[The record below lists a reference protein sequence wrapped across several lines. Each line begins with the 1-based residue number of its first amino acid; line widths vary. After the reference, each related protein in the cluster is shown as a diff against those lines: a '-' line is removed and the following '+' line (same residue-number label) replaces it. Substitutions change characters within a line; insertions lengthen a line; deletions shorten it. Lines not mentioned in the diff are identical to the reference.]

1 MPRRELLTEP
11 QRLAF
16 TEPATDER
24 EMVRHY
30 TLSAEDLAM
39 IDRRRGDS
47 NRLGFAVMLCYLRF
61 PGRTLRQD
69 EQPPMAMLTFIA
81 EQLKIEANSFG
92 DYAERDK
99 TRRERLA
106 EIQALVG
113 YRTFSR
119 AIYRDLSAWLLPA
132 ALATEKGSAL
142 AAIALEELRSRR
154 VIVPPLAVIERL
166 CGEVRGRAHRQLW
179 RKLTDGLT
187 DIQRASLD
195 QILIVRSGGNQST
208 LAWLRQTAFAA
219 TAGNFPK
226 LIERLNQIRAIG
238 IEPERAHRI
247 HQNHWLKLAR
257 EGGQTTVQHLADLE
271 PPRRYATLTALVL
284 ELTSTLTNE
293 ALNMF
298 EQLIGSMFK
307 KTERAHADEFHKSG
321 KAINEKV
328 RLYAQVGDALIAAR
342 SAGDDP
348 FAAIE
353 AVLSWDRFEAS
364 VAEAHKLAQP
374 EDFDYLSLLDD
385 RYASVRKFA
394 PLLLTEFEFH
404 AAPATADLMAGLDV
418 LRELNASGK
427 RTMPE
432 GAPTGFVRP
441 RWRPH
446 VIGPEGTID
455 RHFYELCTLAELR
468 DRLRAGDVWVRG
480 SRQYRDFETYL
491 IPTEAF
497 ATLQKEPLPLD
508 IATELPEYMAE
519 RRQRLQAKID
529 EVATKARNHEL
540 VDVSLAAGV
549 LRISPLKKAT
559 PPSAVVF
566 AEKVY
571 SLMPHVK
578 ITEVLGEVD
587 GWTGLAERFVHMR
600 TLAPPKHRQ
609 ALLTAVLADG
619 INLGLTRMAEAC
631 RATPWRQLT
640 WTADWHIRD
649 ECYAQALAGLI
660 DAQHRQP
667 LALHWGR
674 GTSSS
679 SDAQFFRA
687 GGQGEVRGRNNL
699 HYGQDPGVKF
709 YTHLSDQF
717 GPYHTNVIAASAH
730 EAPHVLDGL
739 LYHESCLII
748 DEHYTDTGGFSDH
761 VFAVCRAF
769 GFRFAPRI
777 RNLKEKRLYSI
788 PGVKVPVE
796 LEFLVAGQINMKLI
810 QDHWQDILRLLM
822 SIKTGTVTASVIL
835 RKLAAYPR
843 QNALAQAL
851 RELGKLERTL
861 FTLDWLQDPELRRR
875 SHVGLNK
882 GEQQNSLRRA
892 VFFNRLGE
900 IRDRSY
906 ENQRYRASGLILLV
920 AAIILWNTVYLQ
932 RAVDHL
938 RRHGIEPGSQ
948 DLAHLS
954 PLGWEHINLTGDYA
968 WEAEES
974 MHPEQFRPLRTR
986 SSDFAMAA

>member
-24 EMVRHY
+24 ELVRHY
-30 TLSAEDLAM
+30 TLSAEDMAL
-39 IDRRRGDS
+39 IDRRRGGP

-61 PGRTLRQD
+61 PGRALRQD
-69 EQPPMAMLTFIA
+69 EQPPVTMLSFIA
-81 EQLKIEANSFG
+81 EQLTLEPASFG
-92 DYAERDK
+92 DYAERDQ
-99 TRRERLA
+99 TRREHLA
-106 EIQALVG
+106 EIQAVAG
-113 YRTFSR
+113 YRVFTR
-119 AIYRDLSAWLLPA
+119 GIYRELSAWLLPT

-142 AAIALEELRSRR
+142 AAMTLDELRTRR
-154 VIVPPLAVIERL
+154 IMVPPLPVIERL

-187 DIQRASLD
+187 DAQCASLD
-195 QILIVRSGGNQST
+195 QLLTVRPGGGQST
-208 LAWLRQTAFAA
+208 LAWLRQTAYAA
-219 TAGNFPK
+219 TSGNFPK
-226 LIERLNQIRAIG
+226 LVERLKQIRAIG
-238 IEPERAHRI
+238 IEPERAARI

-257 EGGQTTVQHLADLE
+257 EGGQTTVQHLAELE
-271 PPRRYATLTALVL
+271 PLRRYATLTALVL
-284 ELTSTLTNE
+284 ELTSTLTDE

-307 KTERAHADEFHKSG
+307 KTERAHADKFHKSG

-328 RLYAQVGDALIAAR
+328 RLYARIGEALIEARAAAGDA
-342 SAGDDP
+342 

-353 AVLSWDRFEAS
+353 AVLSWDRFEAT

-374 EDFDYLSLLDD
+374 EDFDYLSLLDE

-404 AAPATADLMAGLDV
+404 AAPAMADLLQGLDV

-427 RTMPE
+427 RAMPN
-432 GAPTGFVRP
+432 GVPTGFVKP
-441 RWRPH
+441 RWQPH
-446 VIGPEGTID
+446 VIGPEGSVN

-491 IPTEAF
+491 IPNEAF
-497 ATLQKEPLPLD
+497 ATMQNEPLPLE
-508 IATELPEYMAE
+508 IATELPVYMAE
-519 RRQRLQAKID
+519 RRQCLQTKMD
-529 EVATKARNHEL
+529 EVAAKARNREL
-540 VDVSLAAGV
+540 VDVSLADGV
-549 LRISPLKKAT
+549 LRISPLKKNT
-559 PPSAVVF
+559 PASAIAF
-566 AEKVY
+566 AEQVY
-571 SLMPHVK
+571 TLMPHIK
-578 ITEVLGEVD
+578 ITELFGEVD
-587 GWTGLAERFVHMR
+587 GWTRLAERFVHMR
-600 TLAPPKHRQ
+600 TLAPPKHRH

-619 INLGLTRMAEAC
+619 INLGLTRMSEAC

-649 ECYAQALAGLI
+649 ECYAQALALLI
-660 DAQHRQP
+660 NAQHRQP
-667 LALHWGR
+667 LSSHWGR
-674 GTSSS
+674 GTTSS

-687 GGQGEVRGRNNL
+687 GGQGEVRGRANL

-717 GPYHTNVIAASAH
+717 GSYHTNVIAASAH
-730 EAPHVLDGL
+730 EAPYVIDGL
-739 LYHESCLII
+739 LYHESCLVI

-761 VFAVCRAF
+761 IFAVCRPL
-769 GFRFAPRI
+769 GFRYAPRI
-777 RNLKEKRLYSI
+777 RDLKEKRLYTI
-788 PGVKVPVE
+788 PGVIVPAE
-796 LEFLVAGQINMKLI
+796 LAPLVAGHINMKAI
-810 QDHWQDILRLLM
+810 HDHWQDIPRLVM

-843 QNALAQAL
+843 QNGLALAL
-851 RELGKLERTL
+851 RELGKLDRTL
-861 FTLDWLQDPELRRR
+861 FTLDWLQDPDLRRR
-875 SHVGLNK
+875 THVGLNK
-882 GEQQNSLRRA
+882 GEQQNALRRA

-906 ENQRYRASGLILLV
+906 ENQRYPASGLNLLV

-932 RAVDHL
+932 RVVDHL
-938 RRHGIEPGSQ
+938 RKQGIEPGPT

-954 PLGWEHINLTGDYA
+954 PLGWEHINLTGDYH
-968 WEAEES
+968 WETEETIG
-974 MHPEQFRPLRTR
+974 PEQFRPLRYR
-986 SSDFAMAA
+986 STDVAIAA